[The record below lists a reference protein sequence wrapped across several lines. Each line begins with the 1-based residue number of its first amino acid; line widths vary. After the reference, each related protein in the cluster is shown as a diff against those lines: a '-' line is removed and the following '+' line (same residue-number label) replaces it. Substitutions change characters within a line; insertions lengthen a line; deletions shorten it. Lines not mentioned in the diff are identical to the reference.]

1 MSDENIDLAQE
12 LKMLIEEVLVLE
24 KVFAKKAE

>member
-24 KVFAKKAE
+24 KVFAKKTE